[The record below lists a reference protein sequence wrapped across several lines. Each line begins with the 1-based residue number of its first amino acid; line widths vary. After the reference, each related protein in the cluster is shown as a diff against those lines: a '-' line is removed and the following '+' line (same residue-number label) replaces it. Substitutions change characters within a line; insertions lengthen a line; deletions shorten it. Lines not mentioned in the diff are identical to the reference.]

1 MIGHPTV
8 GIQHVVFQSLIRV
21 PDFNNEGMNGADR
34 DNEWRINTQSYLSDW
49 EKIEIIPGKNR
60 FEKSESPKIPT
71 GRRSLITR

>member
-8 GIQHVVFQSLIRV
+8 GIQHVVFQSFIRV

-49 EKIEIIPGKNR
+49 EKIEIIPG
-60 FEKSESPKIPT
+60 
-71 GRRSLITR
+71 